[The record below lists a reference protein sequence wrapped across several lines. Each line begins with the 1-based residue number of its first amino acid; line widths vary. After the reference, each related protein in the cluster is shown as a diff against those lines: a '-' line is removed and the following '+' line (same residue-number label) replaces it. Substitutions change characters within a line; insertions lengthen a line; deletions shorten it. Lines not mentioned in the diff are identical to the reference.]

1 MPNTRSVGRF
11 SPSAGYIFHIGT
23 HTHTPLPL
31 LNSSATSDV
40 EETPRDNTGDALPTV
55 SYQGVDKRSEVRKK
69 VMQPGV
75 TRKDLNLAEKLEEL
89 YTPTQLQQL
98 AHEAR
103 EM

>member
-11 SPSAGYIFHIGT
+11 SPGAGYILHIGT

-31 LNSSATSDV
+31 LNSSAISDI
-40 EETPRDNTGDALPTV
+40 EETQGDNAGDALPTV
-55 SYQGVDKRSEVRKK
+55 SYQGVGKRSEVRKK

-89 YTPTQLQQL
+89 YTPTQLQ
-98 AHEAR
+98 
-103 EM
+103 

>member
-23 HTHTPLPL
+23 HTL